1 MSLECLFI
9 YQLMYLMKVE
19 IEYQEQKKEVEAN
32 MLIIKIIRFGSDV
45 STRWDK
51 KRLPMVL
58 ISKRKKS
65 TNSPIETVFPGT
77 NA

>member
-1 MSLECLFI
+1 
-9 YQLMYLMKVE
+9 MYLMKVE